1 MSKYTITLRNVE
13 ERIEGYYLRLVKLE
27 KQGLDGLEYENIL
40 RLLFGTVLEE
50 KRLADVLNSEEI
62 KELYGEV
69 VGSQDILQPFALGH
83 FANAIDSRIYYLSSV
98 LIGDELCDY
107 ACYLRYDLNQIIL
120 ALLNSLIKN
129 DYYAEI
135 RDDLIDYKY
144 NLLFLNIKNE
154 SDFLNG
160 NSGTIAFESQHY
172 DPRNYPS
179 VRYVNQAMLVLE
191 GREYLDRLLSI
202 QEGSFDDKSK
212 YALAVISLLEVLSR
226 LVLCDKKMLLHLKEH
241 FDLLCYDEAVP
252 IELKSLIQELYVILD
267 SLKDSIINAR

>member
-13 ERIEGYYLRLVKLE
+13 ERIEGYYLHLATLE
-27 KQGLDGLEYENIL
+27 KQGLVDSGYESVFQ
-40 RLLFGTVLEE
+40 LLNAAIDEE
-50 KRLADVLNSEEI
+50 KKVIGFLDSRASE
-62 KELYGEV
+62 ELYGEA
-69 VGSQDILQPFALGH
+69 VGSQDILQSFALGH

-202 QEGSFDDKSK
+202 QESSLDDKSK
-212 YALAVISLLEVLSR
+212 YALAVISLLEVLAR
-226 LVLCDKKMLLHLKEH
+226 LVLCDKKMLPHLKEH

-252 IELKSLIQELYVILD
+252 IELKNLIQELYAILD